1 MQYLSARYAREYDS
15 KNVDPPAIFQDG
27 KGDWVS
33 VRLDLYIC
41 KLEHRYVAVY
51 LLLTPPPDKTLL
63 RFMSELISSPQSRAT
78 YNND

>member
-1 MQYLSARYAREYDS
+1 MHVGMIRKTWTHLQSFRMERVIGSVYA
-15 KNVDPPAIFQDG
+15 
-27 KGDWVS
+27 WVS